1 MKGIIN
7 FSLNNKFA
15 IWILTIIISFTGLYS
30 GMTMKQETIP
40 NINVPFLNV
49 TAIEP
54 GAAPEGIVENVTK
67 PLEQKLRN
75 VDGVKTVT
83 STSMENAASITLEF
97 NYGTDLTNATATVR
111 EALNEVQL
119 PDSVQKPTI
128 SKFSINSFP
137 VVSLSLSDKDG
148 GDLEELTRLVESNI
162 KPALEGID
170 GVAQVQVSG
179 QYVKEVQLKFNQT
192 KMAEL
197 GLNEDTVN
205 GIVKGSSI
213 RVPLGLF
220 QLDKSQKA
228 VVVDG
233 NIIGLD
239 DLKNL
244 AIPVVPG
251 GAGAGANQSTDASA
265 GQSAGAVT
273 GQGAG
278 AAAGQVAGTA
288 KKQGIA
294 APGASQGS
302 GTKAGQAT
310 GQPADPSAQAGQGA
324 ANASQG
330 SNPAAGQAGSGNA
343 ATANPSGAAGA
354 AIAAGIP
361 TVKLSD
367 IAKIEVVGQ
376 AESISRTNGKESIG
390 ISVVKSNDA
399 NTVDVVKAVKSKAE
413 ELQKQF
419 KNAKLTILLDQ
430 GQPIQDSVNTMLGK
444 AVFGALFA
452 ILIILLFLRNIR
464 STIISIISIPL
475 SLLMALTA
483 LNLMNITLNMMTLGA
498 MTVAIGRVV
507 DDSIVVI
514 ENIYR
519 RLTLKNE
526 KLKGRDLVREATR
539 EMFIPILSSTIVT
552 IAVFL
557 PLALVSGMVGE
568 LFMPFALTMV
578 FALLASLL
586 VAITIVPMLAHS
598 LFRKGIKD
606 KQNHEEKPG
615 KLAESYKRLLNWTLS
630 HKIITVVI
638 AVLLLV
644 GSLFLYPFIGT
655 SFLPEQ
661 KDKFVTITY
670 SPETGSLR
678 EDVEKEALVAEKWL
692 LKQPGLEKMQYSI
705 GGSNPLAS
713 MGRGGGNSALFY
725 IKYNKDT
732 KNFTDVKK
740 QLVEGLQKEVTKGT
754 WNELDMS
761 GGFGGSKLSLSIYG
775 ENVEQLKP
783 VAEKVLKLVQAE
795 KDSFEKAGTTISNT
809 YGQYT
814 LVADQEKLSKLGLTA
829 GQLAMT
835 LSPARERPVLTEVNM
850 DNKTYKVYV
859 ETENKTFSSI
869 KDIENEKVTSPLG
882 IQVPIKD
889 VAKVEEGTSPNSIMR
904 IDGKVV
910 VQVTANI
917 LASDVTKA
925 SQNLKANIDKLDLP
939 NGVEVKFGG
948 TTEQINDTFK
958 QLGLAM
964 LAAIAIVYFVLV
976 VTFGGGLAPFAILFS
991 LPFTVIGI
999 MVGLFIAGGTL
1010 DVSAMMGALML
1021 IGIVVT
1027 NAIVLIDRVIHKE
1040 NEGLTTREA
1049 LLEAGA
1055 TRLRPILMTALA
1067 TIGALLP
1074 LVTGL
1079 EESAGIISKGLG
1091 ITVIGGLISSTL
1103 LTLVIVPI
1111 VYEFLMKFKKKKIVD

>member
-15 IWILTIIISFTGLYS
+15 IWILTIIISFAGLYS
-30 GMTMKQETIP
+30 GLTMKQETIP

-49 TAIEP
+49 TAIDP
-54 GAAPEGIVENVTK
+54 GAAPEGIVEDVTK
-67 PLEQKLRN
+67 PLEVKLRN

-97 NYGTDLTNATATVR
+97 DYGTDLTNATATVR

-148 GDLEELTRLVESNI
+148 GDLEQLTRLVESDI
-162 KPALEGID
+162 QPALEDID

-179 QYVKEVQLKFNQT
+179 QFVKEVQLKFDQA

-197 GLNEDTVN
+197 GLTEDTVN
-205 GIVKGSSI
+205 GIVQGSSI

-220 QLDKSQKA
+220 ELDKSQKA

-233 NIIGLD
+233 NIIDID

-251 GAGAGANQSTDASA
+251 GAGAST
-265 GQSAGAVT
+265 GN
-273 GQGAG
+273 GAG
-278 AAAGQVAGTA
+278 AA
-288 KKQGIA
+288 
-294 APGASQGS
+294 PQGS
-302 GTKAGQAT
+302 GAPT
-310 GQPADPSAQAGQGA
+310 GEAGQGTA
-324 ANASQG
+324 PGSAQG
-330 SNPAAGQAGSGNA
+330 TDQAAGQAAGGNA
-343 ATANPSGAAGA
+343 SVGSPSGAAN
-354 AIAAGIP
+354 AAGIP
-361 TVKLSD
+361 TVKLSE
-367 IAKIEVVGQ
+367 IAKIEVIGQ
-376 AESISRTNGKESIG
+376 AESISRTDGKESIG
-390 ISVVKSNDA
+390 ISIVKSNDA
-399 NTVDVVKAVKSKAE
+399 NTVDVVNAVKDKAE
-413 ELQKQF
+413 ELQSQF
-419 KNAKLTILLDQ
+419 KNADLTVLLDQ
-430 GQPIQDSVNTMLGK
+430 GKPIQDSVNTMLGK

-483 LNLMNITLNMMTLGA
+483 LNMMDITLNMMTLGA

-519 RLTLKNE
+519 RLTLKGE
-526 KLKGRDLVREATR
+526 RLKGRELVREATR
-539 EMFIPILSSTIVT
+539 EMFVPILSSTIVT

-568 LFMPFALTMV
+568 LFTPFALTMV
-578 FALLASLL
+578 FALLASLI
-586 VAITIVPMLAHS
+586 VAITIVPMLAHT
-598 LFRKGIKD
+598 LFRGGLKN

-615 KLAESYKRLLNWTLS
+615 KMAEGYKRLLNWTLS
-630 HKIITVVI
+630 HKLITVSI
-638 AVLLLV
+638 AVILLV
-644 GSLFLYPFIGT
+644 GSLFLYPFIGA

-661 KDKFVTITY
+661 QDKYVTITY
-670 SPETGSLR
+670 SPQTGALR

-692 LKQPGLEKMQYSI
+692 LEQPGLEKMQYSI
-705 GGSNPLAS
+705 GGTNPLSS
-713 MGRGGGNSALFY
+713 MGGGGGNSALFY
-725 IKYNKDT
+725 IEYNEDT
-732 KNFTDVKK
+732 KDFTQVKE
-740 QLVEGLQKEVTKGT
+740 QLVEGLKKEVTVGT

-761 GGFGGSKLSLSIYG
+761 GGLGGSGLSLSIYG
-775 ENVEQLKP
+775 DNVEQLKP
-783 VAEKVLKLVQAE
+783 VSDEILKLVEAD
-795 KDSFEKAGTTISNT
+795 KDNFEKADTTLADT

-814 LVADQEKLSKLGLTA
+814 LVADQEKLSSLGLTA

-835 LSPARERPVLTEVNM
+835 LSPARERPVLTEVDI

-859 ETENKTFSSI
+859 ETDNKTFSSI
-869 KDIENEKVTSPLG
+869 KEIEDETVTSPLG
-882 IQVPIKD
+882 IEVPIKD
-889 VAKVEEGTSPNSIMR
+889 VAKVEEGTSPNSIMQ

-917 LASDVTKA
+917 LASDVQKA
-925 SQNLKANIDKLDLP
+925 SSNLQAEIDKLDLP
-939 NGVEVKFGG
+939 DGVEVKFGG
-948 TTEQINDTFK
+948 TTEQINDTFT

-1010 DVSAMMGALML
+1010 DVSAMMGGLML

-1040 NEGLTTREA
+1040 KEGMSTREA

-1111 VYEFLMKFKKKKIVD
+1111 VYEFLMKFKKKRIED

>member
-15 IWILTIIISFTGLYS
+15 IWILTIIVSFAGLYS
-30 GMTMKQETIP
+30 GLTMKQETIP

-49 TAIEP
+49 TAIDP
-54 GAAPEGIVENVTK
+54 GAAPEGIVEDVTK
-67 PLEQKLRN
+67 PLEQTLRN
-75 VDGVKTVT
+75 VEGIKTLT
-83 STSMENAASITLEF
+83 STSMENASSITLEF
-97 NYGTDLTNATATVR
+97 DYGTDLNNATAAVR

-119 PDSVQKPTI
+119 PDGVQKPTI

-148 GDLEELTRLVESNI
+148 GDLEQLTRLVETDI
-162 KPALEGID
+162 QPALEDID

-179 QYVKEVQLKFNQT
+179 QYVKEVQLKFDQK
-192 KMAEL
+192 KMNEL
-197 GLNEDTVN
+197 GLTEDTVN
-205 GIVKGSSI
+205 GIVQGSSV

-220 QLDKSQKA
+220 ELDKAQKA

-233 NIIGLD
+233 NIIDLD

-244 AIPVVPG
+244 AIPVVPS
-251 GAGAGANQSTDASA
+251 GAGAGSGSA
-265 GQSAGAVT
+265 TAP
-273 GQGAG
+273 QGADAQAGG
-278 AAAGQVAGTA
+278 AAQGSAQGADQAAGQTAGGNASVGSTA
-288 KKQGIA
+288 
-294 APGASQGS
+294 
-302 GTKAGQAT
+302 
-310 GQPADPSAQAGQGA
+310 A
-324 ANASQG
+324 ANA
-330 SNPAAGQAGSGNA
+330 P
-343 ATANPSGAAGA
+343 
-354 AIAAGIP
+354 GIP
-361 TVKLSD
+361 TVKLSE
-367 IAKIEVVGQ
+367 IAKIEVIGQ
-376 AESISRTNGKESIG
+376 AESISRTDGKESIG
-390 ISVVKSNDA
+390 ISIVKSNDA
-399 NTVDVVKAVKSKAE
+399 NTVDVVKAVKDKAE
-413 ELQKQF
+413 ELQTQF
-419 KNAKLTILLDQ
+419 KNAELTVLLDQ
-430 GQPIQDSVNTMLGK
+430 GKPIQDSVNTMLFK
-444 AVFGALFA
+444 AMFGALFA
-452 ILIILLFLRNIR
+452 ILIILLFLRDIR

-475 SLLMALTA
+475 SLLIALTA
-483 LNLMNITLNMMTLGA
+483 LNMMDITLNMMTLGA

-519 RLTLKNE
+519 RLTLQGE
-526 KLKGRDLVREATR
+526 KLKGRDLIREATR

-578 FALLASLL
+578 FALLASLI
-586 VAITIVPMLAHS
+586 VAVTIVPMLAHT
-598 LFRKGIKD
+598 LFRKGLKN
-606 KQNHEEKPG
+606 KKNHDEKPG
-615 KLAESYKRLLNWTLS
+615 KMAEGYKRLLNWTLS
-630 HKIITVVI
+630 HKLITVGV
-638 AVLLLV
+638 AVFLLV
-644 GSLFLYPFIGT
+644 GSLFLYPFIGA

-661 KDKFVTITY
+661 QDKYVTITY
-670 SPETGSLR
+670 SPETGALR

-692 LKQPGLEKMQYSI
+692 LTQPGLEKMQYSI
-705 GGSNPLAS
+705 GGSNPLSS
-713 MGRGGGNSALFY
+713 MGGGSSNSALFY
-725 IKYNKDT
+725 IEYNEDT
-732 KNFTDVKK
+732 KDFTQVKE
-740 QLVEGLQKEVTKGT
+740 QLVEGLKKEVTVGT
-754 WNELDMS
+754 WSELDMS
-761 GGFGGSKLSLSIYG
+761 GGLGGSSLSLSIYG
-775 ENVEQLKP
+775 DNVDQIKP
-783 VAEKVLKLVQAE
+783 VSDEILKLVEADTE
-795 KDSFEKAGTTISNT
+795 SFEKADTTLSDT

-814 LVADQEKLSKLGLTA
+814 LVADQEKLSSLGLTA
-829 GQLAMT
+829 GQLAMA
-835 LSPARERPVLTEVNM
+835 LSPARERPVLTEVDI

-859 ETENKTFSSI
+859 ETDKKSFNSI
-869 KDIENEKVTSPLG
+869 ADIENEKVTSPLG
-882 IQVPIKD
+882 IEVPIKD

-910 VQVTANI
+910 VQVSANI
-917 LASDVTKA
+917 LASDVQKA
-925 SQNLKANIDKLDLP
+925 SSNLQANIDKLDLP
-939 NGVEVKFGG
+939 DGVEVKFGG
-948 TTEQINDTFK
+948 TTEQINDTFT

-964 LAAIAIVYFVLV
+964 VAAIAIVYFVLV

-999 MVGLFIAGGTL
+999 MVGLFVAGGTL
-1010 DVSAMMGALML
+1010 DVSAMMGGLML

-1040 NEGLTTREA
+1040 KEGMPTREA

-1111 VYEFLMKFKKKKIVD
+1111 VYEFLMKFKKKRIED

>member
-15 IWILTIIISFTGLYS
+15 IWILTIIISFAGLYS
-30 GMTMKQETIP
+30 GLTMKQETIP

-49 TAIEP
+49 TAIDP
-54 GAAPEGIVENVTK
+54 GAAPEGIVEDVTK
-67 PLEQKLRN
+67 PLEVKLRN

-97 NYGTDLTNATATVR
+97 DYGTDLTNATATVR

-148 GDLEELTRLVESNI
+148 GDLEQLTRLVESDI
-162 KPALEGID
+162 QPALEDID

-179 QYVKEVQLKFNQT
+179 QYVKEVQLKFDQA

-197 GLNEDTVN
+197 GLTEDTVN
-205 GIVKGSSI
+205 GIVQGSSI

-220 QLDKSQKA
+220 ELDKSQKA

-233 NIIGLD
+233 NIIDID

-251 GAGAGANQSTDASA
+251 VAGASADNGSNAAPQGSGAPTGEA
-265 GQSAGAVT
+265 GQ
-273 GQGAG
+273 
-278 AAAGQVAGTA
+278 GT
-288 KKQGIA
+288 
-294 APGASQGS
+294 APGASQG
-302 GTKAGQAT
+302 TDQ
-310 GQPADPSAQAGQGA
+310 
-324 ANASQG
+324 
-330 SNPAAGQAGSGNA
+330 AAGGNA
-343 ATANPSGAAGA
+343 GVGSPSGAAN
-354 AIAAGIP
+354 AAGIP
-361 TVKLSD
+361 TVKLSE
-367 IAKIEVVGQ
+367 IAKIEVIGQ
-376 AESISRTNGKESIG
+376 AESISRTDGKESIG
-390 ISVVKSNDA
+390 ISIVKSNDA
-399 NTVDVVKAVKSKAE
+399 NTVDVVNAVKDKAE
-413 ELQKQF
+413 ELQSQF
-419 KNAKLTILLDQ
+419 KNADLTVLLDQ
-430 GQPIQDSVNTMLGK
+430 GKPIQDSVNTMLGK

-483 LNLMNITLNMMTLGA
+483 LNMMDITLNMMTLGA

-519 RLTLKNE
+519 RLTLKGE
-526 KLKGRDLVREATR
+526 RLKGRELVREATR
-539 EMFIPILSSTIVT
+539 EMFVPILSSTIVT

-568 LFMPFALTMV
+568 LFTPFALTMV
-578 FALLASLL
+578 FALLASLI
-586 VAITIVPMLAHS
+586 VAITIVPMLAHT
-598 LFRKGIKD
+598 LFRGGLKNKH
-606 KQNHEEKPG
+606 NHEEKPG
-615 KLAESYKRLLNWTLS
+615 KMAEGYKRLLNWTLS
-630 HKIITVVI
+630 HKLITVSI
-638 AVLLLV
+638 AVILLV
-644 GSLFLYPFIGT
+644 GSLFLYPFIGA

-661 KDKFVTITY
+661 QDKYVTITY
-670 SPETGSLR
+670 SPQTGALR

-692 LKQPGLEKMQYSI
+692 LEQPGLEKMQYSI
-705 GGSNPLAS
+705 GGSNPLSS
-713 MGRGGGNSALFY
+713 MGGGGSNSALFY
-725 IKYNKDT
+725 IEYNEDT
-732 KNFTDVKK
+732 KDFTKVKE
-740 QLVEGLQKEVTKGT
+740 QLVEGLKKEVTVGT

-761 GGFGGSKLSLSIYG
+761 GGLGGSGLSLSIYG
-775 ENVEQLKP
+775 DNVEQLKP
-783 VAEKVLKLVQAE
+783 VSDEILKLVEAD
-795 KDSFEKAGTTISNT
+795 KDNFEKADTTLADT

-814 LVADQEKLSKLGLTA
+814 LVADQEKLSSLGLTA

-835 LSPARERPVLTEVNM
+835 LSPARERPVLTEVDI

-859 ETENKTFSSI
+859 ETDNKTFSSI
-869 KDIENEKVTSPLG
+869 KEIEDETVTSPLG
-882 IQVPIKD
+882 IEVPIKD
-889 VAKVEEGTSPNSIMR
+889 VAKVEEGTSPNSIMQ

-925 SQNLKANIDKLDLP
+925 SSNLQAEIDKLDLP
-939 NGVEVKFGG
+939 DGVEVKFGG
-948 TTEQINDTFK
+948 TTEQINDTFT

-1010 DVSAMMGALML
+1010 DVSAMMGGLML

-1040 NEGLTTREA
+1040 KEGMPTREA

-1111 VYEFLMKFKKKKIVD
+1111 VYEFLMKFKKKRIED

>member
-15 IWILTIIISFTGLYS
+15 IWILTIIISFAGLYS
-30 GMTMKQETIP
+30 GLTMKQETIP

-49 TAIEP
+49 TAIDP
-54 GAAPEGIVENVTK
+54 GAAPEGIVEDVTK
-67 PLEQKLRN
+67 PLEVKLRN

-97 NYGTDLTNATATVR
+97 DYGTDLTNATATVR

-148 GDLEELTRLVESNI
+148 GDLEQLTRLVESDI
-162 KPALEGID
+162 QPALEDID

-179 QYVKEVQLKFNQT
+179 QYVKEVQLKFDQA

-197 GLNEDTVN
+197 GLTEDTVN
-205 GIVKGSSI
+205 GIVQGSSI

-220 QLDKSQKA
+220 ELDKSQKA

-233 NIIGLD
+233 NIIDID

-251 GAGAGANQSTDASA
+251 GAGASAGNGASA
-265 GQSAGAVT
+265 
-273 GQGAG
+273 
-278 AAAGQVAGTA
+278 
-288 KKQGIA
+288 
-294 APGASQGS
+294 APQGS
-302 GTKAGQAT
+302 GAPTSEAGQGT
-310 GQPADPSAQAGQGA
+310 TPGSAQGTDQAEGQAAGGNASVGSPSGA
-324 ANASQG
+324 ANA
-330 SNPAAGQAGSGNA
+330 P
-343 ATANPSGAAGA
+343 
-354 AIAAGIP
+354 GIP
-361 TVKLSD
+361 TVKLSE
-367 IAKIEVVGQ
+367 IAKIEVIGQ
-376 AESISRTNGKESIG
+376 AESISRTDGKESIG

-399 NTVDVVKAVKSKAE
+399 NTVDVVNAVKDKAE
-413 ELQKQF
+413 ELQTQF
-419 KNAKLTILLDQ
+419 KNADLTVLLDQ
-430 GQPIQDSVNTMLGK
+430 GKPIQDSVNTMLGK

-483 LNLMNITLNMMTLGA
+483 LNMMDITLNMMTLGA

-519 RLTLKNE
+519 RLTLKGE
-526 KLKGRDLVREATR
+526 RLKGRELVREATR
-539 EMFIPILSSTIVT
+539 EMFVPILSSTIVT

-568 LFMPFALTMV
+568 LFLPFALTMV
-578 FALLASLL
+578 FALLASLI
-586 VAITIVPMLAHS
+586 VAITIVPMLAHT
-598 LFRKGIKD
+598 LFRKGLKN

-615 KLAESYKRLLNWTLS
+615 KMAEGYKRLLNWTLS
-630 HKIITVVI
+630 HKLITVSI
-638 AVLLLV
+638 AVILLV
-644 GSLFLYPFIGT
+644 GSLFLYPFIGA

-661 KDKFVTITY
+661 QDKYVTITY
-670 SPETGSLR
+670 SPQTGALR

-692 LKQPGLEKMQYSI
+692 LEQPGLEKMQYSI
-705 GGSNPLAS
+705 GGTNPLSS
-713 MGRGGGNSALFY
+713 MGGGGGNSALFY
-725 IKYNKDT
+725 IEYNEDT
-732 KNFTDVKK
+732 KDFTQVKE
-740 QLVEGLQKEVTKGT
+740 QLVEGLKKEVTVGT

-761 GGFGGSKLSLSIYG
+761 GGLGGSGLSLSIYG
-775 ENVEQLKP
+775 DNVEQLKP
-783 VAEKVLKLVQAE
+783 VSDEILKLVEAD
-795 KDSFEKAGTTISNT
+795 KDNFEKADTTLADT

-814 LVADQEKLSKLGLTA
+814 LVADQEKLSSLGLTA
-829 GQLAMT
+829 GQLAMA
-835 LSPARERPVLTEVNM
+835 LSPARERPVLTEVDI

-859 ETENKTFSSI
+859 ETDDKTFNSI
-869 KDIENEKVTSPLG
+869 KEIEDETVTSPLG
-882 IQVPIKD
+882 IEVPIKD
-889 VAKVEEGTSPNSIMR
+889 VAKVEEGTSPNSIMQ

-925 SQNLKANIDKLDLP
+925 SSNLQAEIDKLDLP
-939 NGVEVKFGG
+939 DGVEVKFGG
-948 TTEQINDTFK
+948 TTEQINDTFT

-1010 DVSAMMGALML
+1010 DVSAMMGGLML

-1040 NEGLTTREA
+1040 KEGMPTREA

-1111 VYEFLMKFKKKKIVD
+1111 VYEFLMKFKKKRIED

>member
-15 IWILTIIISFTGLYS
+15 IWILTIIISFAGLYS
-30 GMTMKQETIP
+30 GLTMKQETIP
-40 NINVPFLNV
+40 NINVPFLNI
-49 TAIEP
+49 TAIDP
-54 GAAPEGIVENVTK
+54 GAAPEGIVEDVTK

-97 NYGTDLTNATATVR
+97 DYGTDLTNATATVR

-148 GDLEELTRLVESNI
+148 GDLEQLTRLVESDI
-162 KPALEGID
+162 QPALEDID

-179 QYVKEVQLKFNQT
+179 QYVKEVQLKFDQA

-197 GLNEDTVN
+197 GLSEDTVN
-205 GIVKGSSI
+205 GIVQGSSI

-220 QLDKSQKA
+220 ELDKSQKA

-233 NIIGLD
+233 NIVDID

-251 GAGAGANQSTDASA
+251 GAGAATGTGSGAAP
-265 GQSAGAVT
+265 
-273 GQGAG
+273 QGAG
-278 AAAGQVAGTA
+278 APTGESSAAGEAGQGTAPGAAQGTDQAAGQAAG
-288 KKQGIA
+288 GN
-294 APGASQGS
+294 ASAGS
-302 GTKAGQAT
+302 
-310 GQPADPSAQAGQGA
+310 PSGA
-324 ANASQG
+324 ANA
-330 SNPAAGQAGSGNA
+330 P
-343 ATANPSGAAGA
+343 
-354 AIAAGIP
+354 GIP
-361 TVKLSD
+361 TVKLSE
-367 IAKIEVVGQ
+367 IAKIEVIGQ
-376 AESISRTNGKESIG
+376 AESISRTDGKESIG
-390 ISVVKSNDA
+390 ISIVKSNDA
-399 NTVDVVKAVKSKAE
+399 NTVDVVNAVKDKAE
-413 ELQKQF
+413 ELQSQF
-419 KNAKLTILLDQ
+419 KNADLTVLLDQ
-430 GQPIQDSVNTMLGK
+430 GKPIQDSVNTMLGK

-483 LNLMNITLNMMTLGA
+483 LNMMDITLNMMTLGA

-519 RLTLKNE
+519 RLTLKGE
-526 KLKGRDLVREATR
+526 RLKGRELVREATR

-586 VAITIVPMLAHS
+586 VAITIVPMLAHT
-598 LFRKGIKD
+598 LFRKGLKN

-615 KLAESYKRLLNWTLS
+615 KMAEGYKRLLNWTLS
-630 HKIITVVI
+630 HKLITVSI
-638 AVLLLV
+638 AVILLV
-644 GSLFLYPFIGT
+644 GSLFLYPFIGA

-661 KDKFVTITY
+661 QDKYVTITY
-670 SPETGSLR
+670 SPQTGSLR

-705 GGSNPLAS
+705 GGTNPLSS
-713 MGRGGGNSALFY
+713 MGGGGSNSALFY
-725 IKYNKDT
+725 IEYNEDT
-732 KNFTDVKK
+732 KNFTQVKE
-740 QLVEGLQKEVTKGT
+740 QLVEGLKKEVSVGT
-754 WNELDMS
+754 WSELDMS
-761 GGFGGSKLSLSIYG
+761 GGLGGSGLSLSIYG
-775 ENVEQLKP
+775 DNVEQLKP
-783 VAEKVLKLVQAE
+783 VSDEILKLVEAD
-795 KDSFEKAGTTISNT
+795 KDNFEKADTTLADT

-814 LVADQEKLSKLGLTA
+814 LVADQEKLSSLGLTA
-829 GQLAMT
+829 GQLAMA
-835 LSPARERPVLTEVNM
+835 LSPTRERPVLTEVDI

-859 ETENKTFSSI
+859 ETDDKTFSSI
-869 KDIENEKVTSPLG
+869 NEIEDETVTSPLG

-889 VAKVEEGTSPNSIMR
+889 VAKVEEGTSPNSIMQ

-917 LASDVTKA
+917 LASDVQKA
-925 SQNLKANIDKLDLP
+925 SSNLQAEIDKLDLP
-939 NGVEVKFGG
+939 DGVEVKFGG
-948 TTEQINDTFK
+948 TTEQINDTFT

-1010 DVSAMMGALML
+1010 DVSAMMGGLML

-1040 NEGLTTREA
+1040 KEGLTTREA

-1111 VYEFLMKFKKKKIVD
+1111 VYEFLMKFKRKESKIKK

>member
-15 IWILTIIISFTGLYS
+15 IWILTIIVSFAGLYS
-30 GMTMKQETIP
+30 GLTMKQETIP
-40 NINVPFLNV
+40 NINVPFLSV
-49 TAIEP
+49 TAIDP
-54 GAAPEGIVENVTK
+54 GAAPEGIVEDVTK
-67 PLEQKLRN
+67 PLEQTLRN
-75 VDGVKTVT
+75 VEGIKTLT

-97 NYGTDLTNATATVR
+97 DYGTDLDNATAAVR

-119 PDSVQKPTI
+119 PDGVQKPTI

-148 GDLEELTRLVESNI
+148 GDLEQLTRLVESDI
-162 KPALEGID
+162 QPALEDID

-179 QYVKEVQLKFNQT
+179 QYVKEVQLKFDQE
-192 KMAEL
+192 KMNEL
-197 GLNEDTVN
+197 GLTEDTVN
-205 GIVKGSSI
+205 GIVQGSSV

-220 QLDKSQKA
+220 ELDEAQKA

-233 NIIGLD
+233 NIIDLD

-244 AIPVVPG
+244 AIPVVP
-251 GAGAGANQSTDASA
+251 S
-265 GQSAGAVT
+265 
-273 GQGAG
+273 GAG
-278 AAAGQVAGTA
+278 AAA
-288 KKQGIA
+288 
-294 APGASQGS
+294 
-302 GTKAGQAT
+302 
-310 GQPADPSAQAGQGA
+310 ADPSAQAGGA
-324 ANASQG
+324 AGQATAPDAAQG
-330 SNPAAGQAGSGNA
+330 SNPAAGQSAGGNASAGSASGVA
-343 ATANPSGAAGA
+343 SAT
-354 AIAAGIP
+354 GIP
-361 TVKLSD
+361 TVKLSE
-367 IAKIEVVGQ
+367 IAKIEVIGQ
-376 AESISRTNGKESIG
+376 AESISRTDGMESIG

-399 NTVDVVKAVKSKAE
+399 NTVDVVNAVKEKAE
-413 ELQKQF
+413 ELQTQF
-419 KNAKLTILLDQ
+419 KNAQLTVLLDQ
-430 GQPIQDSVNTMLGK
+430 GKPIQDSVNTMLGK
-444 AVFGALFA
+444 AIFGALFA

-475 SLLMALTA
+475 SLLMAMTA
-483 LNLMNITLNMMTLGA
+483 LLLMDITLNMMTLGA

-519 RLTLKNE
+519 RLTLKGE
-526 KLKGRDLVREATR
+526 KLKGRELIREATR

-568 LFMPFALTMV
+568 LFLPFALTMV
-578 FALLASLL
+578 FALLASLI
-586 VAITIVPMLAHS
+586 VAITIVPMLAHT
-598 LFRKGIKD
+598 LFRKGLKN

-615 KLAESYKRLLNWTLS
+615 KMAEGYKRLLNWTLS
-630 HKIITVVI
+630 HKIITVGI
-638 AVLLLV
+638 AVILLV
-644 GSLFLYPFIGT
+644 GSLFLYPFIGA

-661 KDKFVTITY
+661 QDKYVTITY
-670 SPETGSLR
+670 SPETGALR

-692 LKQPGLEKMQYSI
+692 LEQPGLEKMQYSI
-705 GGSNPLAS
+705 GGSNPLSS
-713 MGRGGGNSALFY
+713 MGGGSSNSALFY
-725 IKYNKDT
+725 IEYNEDT
-732 KNFTDVKK
+732 KDFTQVKE
-740 QLVEGLQKEVTKGT
+740 QLVEGLRKEVTVGT
-754 WNELDMS
+754 WTELDMS
-761 GGFGGSKLSLSIYG
+761 GGLGGSSLSISIYG
-775 ENVEQLKP
+775 DNVDQIKP
-783 VAEKVLKLVQAE
+783 VTDEVFKLVEADTE
-795 KDSFEKAGTTISNT
+795 SFEKADTTLSDT

-814 LVADQEKLSKLGLTA
+814 LVADQEKLSSLGLTA
-829 GQLAMT
+829 GQLAMA
-835 LSPARERPVLTEVNM
+835 LSPAQERSVLTEVDI

-859 ETENKTFSSI
+859 ETDQKTFDSI
-869 KDIENEKVTSPLG
+869 ADIENEKVTSPLG

-910 VQVTANI
+910 AQVSANI
-917 LASDVTKA
+917 LASDVQKA
-925 SQNLKANIDKLDLP
+925 SQNLQDNIDKLDLP
-939 NGVEVKFGG
+939 DGVEVKFGG
-948 TTEQINDTFK
+948 TTEQINDTFT

-999 MVGLFIAGGTL
+999 MVGLFLAGGTI
-1010 DVSAMMGALML
+1010 DVSAMMGGLML

-1027 NAIVLIDRVIHKE
+1027 NAIVLIDRVIHMEKD
-1040 NEGLTTREA
+1040 GMSTREA

-1111 VYEFLMKFKKKKIVD
+1111 VYEFLMKFKKKRIED

>member
-15 IWILTIIISFTGLYS
+15 IWILTIIVSFAGLYS
-30 GMTMKQETIP
+30 GLTMKQETIP

-49 TAIEP
+49 TAIDP
-54 GAAPEGIVENVTK
+54 GAAPEGIVEDVTK
-67 PLEQKLRN
+67 PLEQTLRN
-75 VDGVKTVT
+75 VEGIKTLT
-83 STSMENAASITLEF
+83 STSMENASSITLEF
-97 NYGTDLTNATATVR
+97 DYGTDLNNATAAVR

-119 PDSVQKPTI
+119 PDGVQKPTI

-148 GDLEELTRLVESNI
+148 GDLEQLTRLVETDI
-162 KPALEGID
+162 QPALEDID

-179 QYVKEVQLKFNQT
+179 QYVKEVQLKFDQK
-192 KMAEL
+192 KMNEL
-197 GLNEDTVN
+197 GLTEDTVN
-205 GIVKGSSI
+205 GIVQGSSV

-220 QLDKSQKA
+220 ELDKAQKA

-233 NIIGLD
+233 NIIDLD

-244 AIPVVPG
+244 AIPVVPS
-251 GAGAGANQSTDASA
+251 GAGAGSGSA
-265 GQSAGAVT
+265 TAP
-273 GQGAG
+273 QGANAQAGG
-278 AAAGQVAGTA
+278 AAQGSAQGADQVAGQTA
-288 KKQGIA
+288 G
-294 APGASQGS
+294 GNASVGS
-302 GTKAGQAT
+302 T
-310 GQPADPSAQAGQGA
+310 SGA
-324 ANASQG
+324 ANA
-330 SNPAAGQAGSGNA
+330 P
-343 ATANPSGAAGA
+343 
-354 AIAAGIP
+354 GIP
-361 TVKLSD
+361 TVKLSE
-367 IAKIEVVGQ
+367 IAKIEVIGQ
-376 AESISRTNGKESIG
+376 AESISRTDGKESIG
-390 ISVVKSNDA
+390 ISIVKSNDA
-399 NTVDVVKAVKSKAE
+399 NTVDVVKAVKDKAE
-413 ELQKQF
+413 ELQTQF
-419 KNAKLTILLDQ
+419 KNAELTVLLDQ
-430 GQPIQDSVNTMLGK
+430 GKPIQDSVNTMLFK
-444 AVFGALFA
+444 AMFGALFA
-452 ILIILLFLRNIR
+452 ILIILLFLRDIR

-475 SLLMALTA
+475 SLLIALTA
-483 LNLMNITLNMMTLGA
+483 LNMMDITLNMMTLGA

-519 RLTLKNE
+519 RLTLQGE
-526 KLKGRDLVREATR
+526 KLKGRDLIREATR

-578 FALLASLL
+578 FALLASLI
-586 VAITIVPMLAHS
+586 VAVTIVPMLAHT
-598 LFRKGIKD
+598 LFRKGLKN
-606 KQNHEEKPG
+606 KKNHDEKPG
-615 KLAESYKRLLNWTLS
+615 KMAEGYKRLLNWTLS
-630 HKIITVVI
+630 HKLITVGV

-644 GSLFLYPFIGT
+644 GSLFLYPFIGA

-661 KDKFVTITY
+661 QDKYVTITY
-670 SPETGSLR
+670 SPETGALR

-692 LKQPGLEKMQYSI
+692 LTQPGLEKMQYSI
-705 GGSNPLAS
+705 GGSNPLSS
-713 MGRGGGNSALFY
+713 MGGGSSNSALFY
-725 IKYNKDT
+725 IEYNEDT
-732 KNFTDVKK
+732 KDFTQVKE
-740 QLVEGLQKEVTKGT
+740 QLVEGLKKEVTVGT
-754 WNELDMS
+754 WSELDMS
-761 GGFGGSKLSLSIYG
+761 GGLGGSSLSLSIYG
-775 ENVEQLKP
+775 DNVDQIKP
-783 VAEKVLKLVQAE
+783 VSDEILKLVEADTE
-795 KDSFEKAGTTISNT
+795 SFEKADTTLSDT

-814 LVADQEKLSKLGLTA
+814 LVADQEKLSSLGLTA
-829 GQLAMT
+829 GQLAMA
-835 LSPARERPVLTEVNM
+835 LSPARERPVLTEVDI

-859 ETENKTFSSI
+859 ETDKKSFNSI
-869 KDIENEKVTSPLG
+869 ADIENEKVTSPLG
-882 IQVPIKD
+882 IEVPIKD

-910 VQVTANI
+910 VQVSANI
-917 LASDVTKA
+917 LASDVQKA
-925 SQNLKANIDKLDLP
+925 SSNLQANIDKLDLP
-939 NGVEVKFGG
+939 DGVEVKFGG
-948 TTEQINDTFK
+948 TTEQINDTFT

-964 LAAIAIVYFVLV
+964 VAAIAIVYFVLV

-991 LPFTVIGI
+991 LPFTIIGI
-999 MVGLFIAGGTL
+999 MVGLFVAGGTL
-1010 DVSAMMGALML
+1010 DVSAMMGGLML

-1040 NEGLTTREA
+1040 KEGMPTREA

-1111 VYEFLMKFKKKKIVD
+1111 VYEFLMKFKKKRIED

>member
-15 IWILTIIISFTGLYS
+15 IWILTIIISFAGLYS

-49 TAIEP
+49 TAIDP
-54 GAAPEGIVENVTK
+54 GAAPEGIVEDVTK

-75 VDGVKTVT
+75 LEGVKTVT

-97 NYGTDLTNATATVR
+97 EYGTDLTNATATVR

-148 GDLEELTRLVESNI
+148 GDLEELTRLVESDI
-162 KPALEGID
+162 KPALEDID

-179 QYVKEVQLKFNQT
+179 QYVKEAQLTFDQA

-197 GLNEDTVN
+197 GLSEDTVN

-220 QLDKSQKA
+220 ELDKSQKA

-244 AIPVVPG
+244 AIPVVPSG
-251 GAGAGANQSTDASA
+251 TGSSAS
-265 GQSAGAVT
+265 
-273 GQGAG
+273 QGAG
-278 AAAGQVAGTA
+278 AAPGQGAGVATE
-288 KKQGIA
+288 QGA
-294 APGASQGS
+294 AAQGASQG
-302 GTKAGQAT
+302 GG
-310 GQPADPSAQAGQGA
+310 AQAGQ
-324 ANASQG
+324 
-330 SNPAAGQAGSGNA
+330 
-343 ATANPSGAAGA
+343 AAGA
-354 AIAAGIP
+354 ANAAGIP

-367 IAKIEVVGQ
+367 IAKIEVIGQ

-419 KNAKLTILLDQ
+419 KNAELTILLDQ

-483 LNLMNITLNMMTLGA
+483 LNLMDITLNMMTLGA

-526 KLKGRDLVREATR
+526 KLKGRELVREATR

-586 VAITIVPMLAHS
+586 VAITIVPLLAHS
-598 LFRKGIKD
+598 LFRKGIKN

-630 HKIITVVI
+630 HKLITVVI

-644 GSLFLYPFIGT
+644 GSLFLYPFIGA

-725 IKYNKDT
+725 IQYNKDT
-732 KNFTDVKK
+732 KDFTDVKK

-754 WNELDMS
+754 WSELDMS
-761 GGFGGSKLSLSIYG
+761 GGFGGSNLSLSIYG
-775 ENVEQLKP
+775 DNVEQLKP
-783 VAEKVLKLVQAE
+783 VAEEVLNLVQAE
-795 KDSFEKAGTTISNT
+795 KDSFENADTTISDT

-835 LSPARERPVLTEVNM
+835 LSPVRERPVLTEVDI

-859 ETENKTFSSI
+859 ETDNKTFSSI
-869 KDIENEKVTSPLG
+869 KDIENEMVTSPLG

-939 NGVEVKFGG
+939 DGVEVKFGG
-948 TTEQINDTFK
+948 TTEQINDTFT

>member
-15 IWILTIIISFTGLYS
+15 IWILTIIISFAGLYS
-30 GMTMKQETIP
+30 GLTMKQETIP

-49 TAIEP
+49 TAIDP
-54 GAAPEGIVENVTK
+54 GAAPEGIVEDVTK
-67 PLEQKLRN
+67 PLEVKLRN

-97 NYGTDLTNATATVR
+97 DYGTDLTNATATVR

-137 VVSLSLSDKDG
+137 VVSLSLSDKDS
-148 GDLEELTRLVESNI
+148 GDLEQLTRLVESDI
-162 KPALEGID
+162 QPALEDID

-179 QYVKEVQLKFNQT
+179 QYVKEVQLKFDQA

-197 GLNEDTVN
+197 GLTEDTVN
-205 GIVKGSSI
+205 GIVQGSSI

-220 QLDKSQKA
+220 ELDKSQKA

-233 NIIGLD
+233 NIIDID

-251 GAGAGANQSTDASA
+251 GAGASAGNGASA
-265 GQSAGAVT
+265 
-273 GQGAG
+273 
-278 AAAGQVAGTA
+278 
-288 KKQGIA
+288 
-294 APGASQGS
+294 APQGS
-302 GTKAGQAT
+302 GAPT
-310 GQPADPSAQAGQGA
+310 GEAGQGTTPGSA
-324 ANASQG
+324 QG
-330 SNPAAGQAGSGNA
+330 TDPAAGQAAGGNA
-343 ATANPSGAAGA
+343 SVGSPSGAANA
-354 AIAAGIP
+354 PGIP
-361 TVKLSD
+361 TVKLSE
-367 IAKIEVVGQ
+367 IAKIEVIGQ
-376 AESISRTNGKESIG
+376 AESISRTDGKESIG

-399 NTVDVVKAVKSKAE
+399 NTVDVVNAVKDKAE
-413 ELQKQF
+413 ELQTQF
-419 KNAKLTILLDQ
+419 KNADLTVLLDQ
-430 GQPIQDSVNTMLGK
+430 GKPIQDSVNTMLGK

-483 LNLMNITLNMMTLGA
+483 LNMMDITLNMMTLGA

-519 RLTLKNE
+519 RLTLKGE
-526 KLKGRDLVREATR
+526 KLKGRELVREATR
-539 EMFIPILSSTIVT
+539 EMFVPILSSTIVT

-568 LFMPFALTMV
+568 LFLPFALTMV
-578 FALLASLL
+578 FALLASLI
-586 VAITIVPMLAHS
+586 VAITIVPMLAHT
-598 LFRKGIKD
+598 LFRKGLKN

-615 KLAESYKRLLNWTLS
+615 KMAEGYKRLLNWTLS
-630 HKIITVVI
+630 HKLITVSI
-638 AVLLLV
+638 AVILLV
-644 GSLFLYPFIGT
+644 GSLFLYPFIGA

-661 KDKFVTITY
+661 QDKYVTITY
-670 SPETGSLR
+670 SPQTGALR

-692 LKQPGLEKMQYSI
+692 LEQPGLEKMQYSI
-705 GGSNPLAS
+705 GGTNPLSS
-713 MGRGGGNSALFY
+713 MGGGGGNSALFY
-725 IKYNKDT
+725 IEYNEDT
-732 KNFTDVKK
+732 KDFTKVKE
-740 QLVEGLQKEVTKGT
+740 QLVEGLKKEVTVGT

-761 GGFGGSKLSLSIYG
+761 GGLGGSGLSLSIYG
-775 ENVEQLKP
+775 DNVEQLKP
-783 VAEKVLKLVQAE
+783 VSDEILKLVEA
-795 KDSFEKAGTTISNT
+795 DTDNFEKADTTLADT

-814 LVADQEKLSKLGLTA
+814 LVADQEKLSSLGLTA

-835 LSPARERPVLTEVNM
+835 LSPARERPVLTEVDI

-859 ETENKTFSSI
+859 ETDNKTFSSI
-869 KDIENEKVTSPLG
+869 DEIEDETVTSPLG
-882 IQVPIKD
+882 IEVPIKD
-889 VAKVEEGTSPNSIMR
+889 VAKVEEGTSPNSIMQ

-925 SQNLKANIDKLDLP
+925 SSNLQAEIDKLDLP
-939 NGVEVKFGG
+939 DGVEVKFGG
-948 TTEQINDTFK
+948 TTEQINDTFT

-1010 DVSAMMGALML
+1010 DVSAMMGGLML

-1040 NEGLTTREA
+1040 KEGMPTREA

-1111 VYEFLMKFKKKKIVD
+1111 VYEFLMKFKKKRIED

>member
-15 IWILTIIISFTGLYS
+15 IWILTIIISFAGLYS
-30 GMTMKQETIP
+30 GLTMKQETIP

-49 TAIEP
+49 TAIDP
-54 GAAPEGIVENVTK
+54 GAAPEGIVEDVTK
-67 PLEQKLRN
+67 PLEVKLRN

-97 NYGTDLTNATATVR
+97 DYGTDLTNATATVR

-148 GDLEELTRLVESNI
+148 GDLEQLTRLVESDI
-162 KPALEGID
+162 QPALEDID

-179 QYVKEVQLKFNQT
+179 QYVKEVQLKFDQA

-197 GLNEDTVN
+197 GLTEDTVN
-205 GIVKGSSI
+205 GIVQGSSI

-220 QLDKSQKA
+220 ELDKSQKA

-233 NIIGLD
+233 NIIDID

-251 GAGAGANQSTDASA
+251 GAGASA
-265 GQSAGAVT
+265 GNGSNAAPQGSGAPT
-273 GQGAG
+273 GEAGQG
-278 AAAGQVAGTA
+278 T
-288 KKQGIA
+288 
-294 APGASQGS
+294 APGASQG
-302 GTKAGQAT
+302 TDQ
-310 GQPADPSAQAGQGA
+310 
-324 ANASQG
+324 
-330 SNPAAGQAGSGNA
+330 AAGGNA
-343 ATANPSGAAGA
+343 GVGSPSGAAN
-354 AIAAGIP
+354 AAGIP
-361 TVKLSD
+361 TVKLSE
-367 IAKIEVVGQ
+367 IAKIEVIGQ
-376 AESISRTNGKESIG
+376 AESISRTDGKESIG
-390 ISVVKSNDA
+390 ISIVKSNDA
-399 NTVDVVKAVKSKAE
+399 NTVDVVNAVKDKAE
-413 ELQKQF
+413 ELQSQF
-419 KNAKLTILLDQ
+419 KNADLTVLLDQ
-430 GQPIQDSVNTMLGK
+430 GKPIQDSVNTMLGK

-483 LNLMNITLNMMTLGA
+483 LNMMDITLNMMTLGA

-519 RLTLKNE
+519 RLTLKGE
-526 KLKGRDLVREATR
+526 RLKGRELVREATR
-539 EMFIPILSSTIVT
+539 EMFVPILSSTIVT

-568 LFMPFALTMV
+568 LFTPFALTMV
-578 FALLASLL
+578 FALLASLI
-586 VAITIVPMLAHS
+586 VAITIVPMLAHT
-598 LFRKGIKD
+598 LFRGGLKN

-615 KLAESYKRLLNWTLS
+615 KMAEGYKRLLNWTLS
-630 HKIITVVI
+630 HKLITVSI
-638 AVLLLV
+638 AVILLV
-644 GSLFLYPFIGT
+644 GSLFLYPFIGA

-661 KDKFVTITY
+661 QDKYVTITY
-670 SPETGSLR
+670 SPQTGALR

-692 LKQPGLEKMQYSI
+692 LEQPGLEKMQYSI
-705 GGSNPLAS
+705 GGSNPLSS
-713 MGRGGGNSALFY
+713 MGGGGSNSALFY
-725 IKYNKDT
+725 IEYNEDT
-732 KNFTDVKK
+732 KDFTKVKE
-740 QLVEGLQKEVTKGT
+740 QLVEGLKKEVTVGT

-761 GGFGGSKLSLSIYG
+761 GGLGGSGLSLSIYG
-775 ENVEQLKP
+775 DNVEQLKP
-783 VAEKVLKLVQAE
+783 VSDEILKLVEADQ
-795 KDSFEKAGTTISNT
+795 DNFEKADTTLADT

-814 LVADQEKLSKLGLTA
+814 LVADQEKLSSLGLTA
-829 GQLAMT
+829 GQMAMT
-835 LSPARERPVLTEVNM
+835 LSPARERPVLTEVDI

-859 ETENKTFSSI
+859 ETDNKTFSSI
-869 KDIENEKVTSPLG
+869 KEIEDETVTSPLG
-882 IQVPIKD
+882 IEVPIKD
-889 VAKVEEGTSPNSIMR
+889 VAKVEEGTSPNSIMQ

-925 SQNLKANIDKLDLP
+925 SSNLQAEIDKLDLP
-939 NGVEVKFGG
+939 DGVEVKFGG
-948 TTEQINDTFK
+948 TTEQINDTFT

-1010 DVSAMMGALML
+1010 DVSAMMGGLML

-1040 NEGLTTREA
+1040 KEGMPTREA

-1111 VYEFLMKFKKKKIVD
+1111 VYEFLMKFKKKRIED

>member
-15 IWILTIIISFTGLYS
+15 IWILTIIISFAGLYS
-30 GMTMKQETIP
+30 GLTMKQETIP

-49 TAIEP
+49 TAIDP
-54 GAAPEGIVENVTK
+54 GAAPEGIVEDVTK
-67 PLEQKLRN
+67 PLEVKLRN

-97 NYGTDLTNATATVR
+97 DYGTDLTNATATVR

-148 GDLEELTRLVESNI
+148 GDLEQLTRLVESDI
-162 KPALEGID
+162 QPALEDID

-179 QYVKEVQLKFNQT
+179 QYVKEVQLKFDQA

-197 GLNEDTVN
+197 GLTEDTVN
-205 GIVKGSSI
+205 GIVQGSSI

-220 QLDKSQKA
+220 ELDKSQKA

-233 NIIGLD
+233 NIIDID

-251 GAGAGANQSTDASA
+251 GAGASAGNGASA
-265 GQSAGAVT
+265 APQGSGAPNGEA
-273 GQGAG
+273 GQGTTPGSAQG
-278 AAAGQVAGTA
+278 TDQAAGQAAG
-288 KKQGIA
+288 GN
-294 APGASQGS
+294 ASVGS
-302 GTKAGQAT
+302 
-310 GQPADPSAQAGQGA
+310 PSGA
-324 ANASQG
+324 ANA
-330 SNPAAGQAGSGNA
+330 P
-343 ATANPSGAAGA
+343 
-354 AIAAGIP
+354 GIP
-361 TVKLSD
+361 TVKLSE
-367 IAKIEVVGQ
+367 IAKIEVIGQ
-376 AESISRTNGKESIG
+376 AESISRTDGKESIG

-399 NTVDVVKAVKSKAE
+399 NTVDVVNAVKDKAE
-413 ELQKQF
+413 ELQTQF
-419 KNAKLTILLDQ
+419 KNADLTVLLDQ
-430 GQPIQDSVNTMLGK
+430 GKPIQDSVNTMLGK

-483 LNLMNITLNMMTLGA
+483 LNMMDITLNMMTLGA

-519 RLTLKNE
+519 RLTLKGE
-526 KLKGRDLVREATR
+526 KLKGRELVREATR
-539 EMFIPILSSTIVT
+539 EMFVPILSSTIVT

-568 LFMPFALTMV
+568 LFLPFALTMV
-578 FALLASLL
+578 FALLASLI
-586 VAITIVPMLAHS
+586 VAITIVPMLAHT
-598 LFRKGIKD
+598 LFRKGLKN

-615 KLAESYKRLLNWTLS
+615 KMAEGYKRLLNWTLS
-630 HKIITVVI
+630 HKLITVSI
-638 AVLLLV
+638 AVILLV
-644 GSLFLYPFIGT
+644 GSLFLYPFIGA

-661 KDKFVTITY
+661 QDKYVTITY
-670 SPETGSLR
+670 SPQTGALR

-692 LKQPGLEKMQYSI
+692 LEQPGLEKMQYSI
-705 GGSNPLAS
+705 GGTNPLSS
-713 MGRGGGNSALFY
+713 MGGGGGNSALFY
-725 IKYNKDT
+725 IEYNEDT
-732 KNFTDVKK
+732 KDFTKVKE
-740 QLVEGLQKEVTKGT
+740 QLVEGLKKEVTVGT

-761 GGFGGSKLSLSIYG
+761 GGLGGSGLSLSIYG
-775 ENVEQLKP
+775 DNVEQLKP
-783 VAEKVLKLVQAE
+783 VSDEILKLVEA
-795 KDSFEKAGTTISNT
+795 DTDNFEKADTTLADT

-814 LVADQEKLSKLGLTA
+814 LVADQEKLSSLGLTA

-835 LSPARERPVLTEVNM
+835 LSPARERPVLTEVDI

-859 ETENKTFSSI
+859 ETDNKTFSSI
-869 KDIENEKVTSPLG
+869 DEIEDETITSPLG
-882 IQVPIKD
+882 IEVPIKD
-889 VAKVEEGTSPNSIMR
+889 VAKVEEGTSPNSIMQ

-925 SQNLKANIDKLDLP
+925 SSNLQAEIDKLDLP
-939 NGVEVKFGG
+939 DGVEVKFGG
-948 TTEQINDTFK
+948 TTEQINDTFT

-1010 DVSAMMGALML
+1010 DVSAMMGGLML

-1040 NEGLTTREA
+1040 KEGMPTREA

-1111 VYEFLMKFKKKKIVD
+1111 VYEFLMKFKRKESKIKK

>member
-15 IWILTIIISFTGLYS
+15 IWILTIIISFAGLYS
-30 GMTMKQETIP
+30 GLTMKQETIP

-49 TAIEP
+49 TAIDP
-54 GAAPEGIVENVTK
+54 GAAPEGIVEDVTK
-67 PLEQKLRN
+67 PLEVKLRN

-97 NYGTDLTNATATVR
+97 DYGTDLTNATATVR

-148 GDLEELTRLVESNI
+148 GDLEQLTRLVESDI
-162 KPALEGID
+162 QPALEDIE

-179 QYVKEVQLKFNQT
+179 QYVKEVQLKFDQA

-197 GLNEDTVN
+197 GLTEDTVN
-205 GIVKGSSI
+205 GIVQGSSI

-220 QLDKSQKA
+220 ELDKSQKA

-233 NIIGLD
+233 NIVDID

-251 GAGAGANQSTDASA
+251 GAGASA
-265 GQSAGAVT
+265 GNGSS
-273 GQGAG
+273 
-278 AAAGQVAGTA
+278 
-288 KKQGIA
+288 A
-294 APGASQGS
+294 APQGS
-302 GTKAGQAT
+302 GAPTGEGSAAGDAAQGTAPGSAQGTDPAAGQAT
-310 GQPADPSAQAGQGA
+310 GGNASVGSPSGA
-324 ANASQG
+324 ANA
-330 SNPAAGQAGSGNA
+330 P
-343 ATANPSGAAGA
+343 
-354 AIAAGIP
+354 GIP
-361 TVKLSD
+361 TVKLSE
-367 IAKIEVVGQ
+367 IAKIEVIGQ
-376 AESISRTNGKESIG
+376 AESISRTDGKESIG

-399 NTVDVVKAVKSKAE
+399 NTVDVVNAVKDKAE

-419 KNAKLTILLDQ
+419 KNADLTVLLDQ
-430 GQPIQDSVNTMLGK
+430 GKPIQDSVNTMLGK

-483 LNLMNITLNMMTLGA
+483 LNMMDITLNMMTLGA

-519 RLTLKNE
+519 RLTLKGE
-526 KLKGRDLVREATR
+526 KLKGRELVREATR

-568 LFMPFALTMV
+568 LFLPFALTMV
-578 FALLASLL
+578 FALLASLI

-598 LFRKGIKD
+598 LFRKGLKN

-615 KLAESYKRLLNWTLS
+615 KMAEGYKRLLNWTLS
-630 HKIITVVI
+630 HKLITVSI
-638 AVLLLV
+638 AVILLV
-644 GSLFLYPFIGT
+644 GSLFLYPFIGA

-661 KDKFVTITY
+661 QDKYVTITY
-670 SPETGSLR
+670 SPQTGSLR

-705 GGSNPLAS
+705 GGTNPLSS
-713 MGRGGGNSALFY
+713 MGGGGGNSALFY
-725 IKYNKDT
+725 IEYNEDT
-732 KNFTDVKK
+732 KNFTQVKE
-740 QLVEGLQKEVTKGT
+740 QLVEGLKKEVTVGT
-754 WNELDMS
+754 WSELDMS
-761 GGFGGSKLSLSIYG
+761 GGLGGSGLSLSIYG
-775 ENVEQLKP
+775 DNVEQLKP
-783 VAEKVLKLVQAE
+783 VSDEILKLVEA
-795 KDSFEKAGTTISNT
+795 DTDNFEKADTTLADT

-814 LVADQEKLSKLGLTA
+814 LVADQEKLSSLGLTA
-829 GQLAMT
+829 GQLAMA
-835 LSPARERPVLTEVNM
+835 LSPARERPVLTEVDI

-859 ETENKTFSSI
+859 ETDDKTFSSI
-869 KDIENEKVTSPLG
+869 NEIEDETVTSPLG
-882 IQVPIKD
+882 IEVPIKD
-889 VAKVEEGTSPNSIMR
+889 VAKVEEGTSPNSIMQ

-925 SQNLKANIDKLDLP
+925 SNNLQAEIDKLDLP
-939 NGVEVKFGG
+939 DGVEVKFGG
-948 TTEQINDTFK
+948 TTEQINDTFT

-1010 DVSAMMGALML
+1010 DVSAMMGGLML

-1040 NEGLTTREA
+1040 KEGMPTREA

-1111 VYEFLMKFKKKKIVD
+1111 VYEFLMKFKKKRIED

>member
-49 TAIEP
+49 TAIDP
-54 GAAPEGIVENVTK
+54 GAAPEGIVEDVTK

-75 VDGVKTVT
+75 LDGVKTVT

-148 GDLEELTRLVESNI
+148 GDLEELTRLVESDI
-162 KPALEGID
+162 RPALEDID

-179 QYVKEVQLKFNQT
+179 QYVKEVQLKFDQA

-197 GLNEDTVN
+197 GLSEDTVN

-233 NIIGLD
+233 NIVGLD

-244 AIPVVPG
+244 AIPVVPS
-251 GAGAGANQSTDASA
+251 GAGAGANQGTDNSA
-265 GQSAGAVT
+265 GQSAGA
-273 GQGAG
+273 
-278 AAAGQVAGTA
+278 AASPGGGT
-288 KKQGIA
+288 Q
-294 APGASQGS
+294 
-302 GTKAGQAT
+302 AGQAT
-310 GQPADPSAQAGQGA
+310 GQTADPSAQAGQGA
-324 ANASQG
+324 AGAAQAQG

-343 ATANPSGAAGA
+343 AANPSGAAGA
-354 AIAAGIP
+354 ANAAGIP

-367 IAKIEVVGQ
+367 IAKIEVIGQ

-390 ISVVKSNDA
+390 ISIVKSNDA
-399 NTVDVVKAVKSKAE
+399 NTVDVVKQVKSKAE

-419 KNAKLTILLDQ
+419 KNAELTILLDQ

-444 AVFGALFA
+444 ALFGALFA

-483 LNLMNITLNMMTLGA
+483 LNLMDITLNMMTLGA

-526 KLKGRDLVREATR
+526 KLKGRELVREATR

-598 LFRKGIKD
+598 LFRTGIKN

-638 AVLLLV
+638 AVLMLV
-644 GSLFLYPFIGT
+644 GSLFLYPFVGT

-713 MGRGGGNSALFY
+713 MGGGGGNSALFY
-725 IKYNKDT
+725 IQYNKDT
-732 KNFTDVKK
+732 KDFTDVKK
-740 QLVEGLQKEVTKGT
+740 QLVEGLQKEVTKGK

-775 ENVEQLKP
+775 DNVEQLKP
-783 VAEKVLKLVQAE
+783 VAEEVLKLVQAE
-795 KDSFEKAGTTISNT
+795 KDSFEKAGTTISDT
-809 YGQYT
+809 YGQST

-829 GQLAMT
+829 GQLAMA
-835 LSPARERPVLTEVNM
+835 LSPVRERPVLTEVDI

-859 ETENKTFSSI
+859 ETDNKTFSSI
-869 KDIENEKVTSPLG
+869 KDIENETVTSPLG

-939 NGVEVKFGG
+939 DGVEVKFGG
-948 TTEQINDTFK
+948 TTEQINDTFT

-1111 VYEFLMKFKKKKIVD
+1111 VYEFLMKFKRKKIVD

>member
-15 IWILTIIISFTGLYS
+15 IWILTIIISFAGLYS
-30 GMTMKQETIP
+30 GLTMKQETIP

-49 TAIEP
+49 TAIDP
-54 GAAPEGIVENVTK
+54 GAAPEGIVEDVTK
-67 PLEQKLRN
+67 PLEVKLRN

-97 NYGTDLTNATATVR
+97 DYGTDLTNATATVR

-148 GDLEELTRLVESNI
+148 GDLEQLTRLVESDI
-162 KPALEGID
+162 QPALEDID

-179 QYVKEVQLKFNQT
+179 QYVKEVQLKFDQA

-197 GLNEDTVN
+197 GLTEDTVN
-205 GIVKGSSI
+205 GIVQGSSI

-220 QLDKSQKA
+220 ELDKSQKA

-233 NIIGLD
+233 NIIDID

-251 GAGAGANQSTDASA
+251 GAGTSA
-265 GQSAGAVT
+265 GNDSSAAPQGSGAPT
-273 GQGAG
+273 GEAGQGN
-278 AAAGQVAGTA
+278 T
-288 KKQGIA
+288 
-294 APGASQGS
+294 PSASQG
-302 GTKAGQAT
+302 TDQAAG
-310 GQPADPSAQAGQGA
+310 G
-324 ANASQG
+324 NASVG
-330 SNPAAGQAGSGNA
+330 S
-343 ATANPSGAAGA
+343 PSGAAN
-354 AIAAGIP
+354 AAGIP
-361 TVKLSD
+361 TVKLSE
-367 IAKIEVVGQ
+367 IAKIEVIGQ
-376 AESISRTNGKESIG
+376 AESISRTDGKESIG
-390 ISVVKSNDA
+390 ISIVKSNDA
-399 NTVDVVKAVKSKAE
+399 NTVDVVNAVKDKAE
-413 ELQKQF
+413 ELQLQF
-419 KNAKLTILLDQ
+419 KNADLTVLLDQ
-430 GQPIQDSVNTMLGK
+430 GKPIQDSVNTMLGK

-483 LNLMNITLNMMTLGA
+483 LNMMDITLNMMTLGA

-519 RLTLKNE
+519 RLTLKGE
-526 KLKGRDLVREATR
+526 RLKGRELVREATR
-539 EMFIPILSSTIVT
+539 EMFVPILSSTIVT

-568 LFMPFALTMV
+568 LFTPFALTMV
-578 FALLASLL
+578 FALLASLI
-586 VAITIVPMLAHS
+586 VAITIVPMLAHT
-598 LFRKGIKD
+598 LFRGGLKN

-615 KLAESYKRLLNWTLS
+615 KMAEGYKRLLNWTLS
-630 HKIITVVI
+630 HKLITVSI
-638 AVLLLV
+638 AVILLV
-644 GSLFLYPFIGT
+644 GSLFLYPFIGA

-661 KDKFVTITY
+661 QDKYVTITY
-670 SPETGSLR
+670 SPQTGALR

-692 LKQPGLEKMQYSI
+692 LEQPGLEKMQYSI
-705 GGSNPLAS
+705 GGSNPLSS
-713 MGRGGGNSALFY
+713 MGGGGSNSALFY
-725 IKYNKDT
+725 IEYNEDT
-732 KNFTDVKK
+732 KDFTKVKE
-740 QLVEGLQKEVTKGT
+740 QLVEGLKKEVTVGT

-761 GGFGGSKLSLSIYG
+761 GGLGGSGLSLSIYG
-775 ENVEQLKP
+775 DNVEQLKP
-783 VAEKVLKLVQAE
+783 VSDEILKLVEAD
-795 KDSFEKAGTTISNT
+795 KDNFEKADTTLADT

-814 LVADQEKLSKLGLTA
+814 LVADQEKLSSLGLTA

-835 LSPARERPVLTEVNM
+835 LSPARERPVLTEVDI

-859 ETENKTFSSI
+859 ETDNKTFSSI
-869 KDIENEKVTSPLG
+869 KEIEDETVTSPLG
-882 IQVPIKD
+882 IEVPIKD
-889 VAKVEEGTSPNSIMR
+889 VAKVEEGTSPNSIMQ

-925 SQNLKANIDKLDLP
+925 SSNLQAEIDKLDLP
-939 NGVEVKFGG
+939 DGVEVKFGG
-948 TTEQINDTFK
+948 TTEQINDTFT

-1010 DVSAMMGALML
+1010 DVSAMMGGLML

-1040 NEGLTTREA
+1040 KEGMPTREA

-1111 VYEFLMKFKKKKIVD
+1111 VYEFLMKFKKKRIED